1 MSFPA
6 RALNGGADTDQ
17 QLRKPRVALTPSRPA
32 ADADKKA
39 ARDAAQQDI
48 LLREVDEAVRQDE
61 AAQFA
66 QRYGRI
72 LVAALVVGLLAFGG
86 WLFWQDH
93 REGQLEE
100 GSEAFVIALDELQ
113 AGNADAAEREL
124 AAVAEDGADGARAGA
139 LMLRAGIAAQKGDS
153 AQAAEM
159 FFALAD
165 DDDAPQAYRD
175 LAAIRGVAARY
186 DEMQPQEVIDRLKPL
201 ATPGNPWFASAGEL
215 VAMAYL
221 RQGKRDLAGP
231 LFAAIAKDE
240 QAPRSTRSRARQMS
254 GLLGIDA
261 IEDVDETLAEVGDQG
276 PGAAAPAA
284 Q

>member
-1 MSFPA
+1 MSFPVHS
-6 RALNGGADTDQ
+6 LNGGADTDQ
-17 QLRKPRVALTPSRPA
+17 QLRKPRVALTPSRP

-61 AAQFA
+61 TAQFA
-66 QRYGRI
+66 ERYGRI
-72 LVAALVVGLLAFGG
+72 LVGALIVGLLAFGG
-86 WLFWQDH
+86 WLFWKEH

-113 AGNADAAEREL
+113 AGNADAADRKL
-124 AAVAEDGADGARAGA
+124 AAVAEDGAPAAEAGAR
-139 LMLRAGIAAQKGDS
+139 MLRAGIAAQKGDS
-153 AQAAEM
+153 AQAAEI

-165 DDDAPQAYRD
+165 DGDAPQVYRD

-186 DEMQPQEVIDRLKPL
+186 DDLQPQAVIDRLKPL
-201 ATPGNPWFASAGEL
+201 ATPGNPWFASAAEL

-221 RQGKRDLAGP
+221 KQGKRDLAGP

-240 QAPRSTRSRARQMS
+240 QAPRSIRSRARQMS

-261 IEDVDETLAEVGDQG
+261 IDDVDATLAEVGDQG
-276 PGAAAPAA
+276 QGAAAPAA